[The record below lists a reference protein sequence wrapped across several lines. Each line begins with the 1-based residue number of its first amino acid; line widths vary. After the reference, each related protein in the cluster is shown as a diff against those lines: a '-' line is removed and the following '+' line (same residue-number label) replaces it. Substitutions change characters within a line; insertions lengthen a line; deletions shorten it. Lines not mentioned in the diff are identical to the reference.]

1 MNIWQVDFKI
11 QGSPNDVSKVYG
23 ELKNTSILF
32 TNINYNQSILEGS
45 YEVNNSDH
53 FDQLINIL
61 VEFKDIKASVDYYC
75 PFTVFAYDGHET
87 AFDNPDNL
95 DPTEFLALTVDNR
108 AVSSR
113 FDSNEEKIK
122 YIKES
127 FGIPDVKDDT
137 LTKSV
142 ASEITGKDLEIDYF
156 SDYCLPKV
164 KQGQKHSR

>member
-1 MNIWQVDFKI
+1 MNIWQIDFKI
-11 QGSPNDVSKVYG
+11 QGSPEIILKVYG
-23 ELKNTSILF
+23 DLKKTSILF
-32 TNINYNQSILEGS
+32 TDIKYNKSSLEGS
-45 YEVNNSDH
+45 FDVNNCNH
-53 FDQLINIL
+53 FDQLMNTL

-75 PFTVFAYDGHET
+75 PFSVFAYDAHET

-95 DPTEFLALTVDNR
+95 DPTEFHALTVDNR

-127 FGIPDVKDDT
+127 FGIPDVKDNT
-137 LTKSV
+137 PTKSV

-156 SDYCLPKV
+156 SDYRLPKV
-164 KQGQKHSR
+164 KQGLKHSR